1 MNASVITEKNEGGV
15 APVIIEERVEEVAPE
30 VSADTVAF
38 LYFEQ
43 MKQIITLSVAVAG
56 GTVTLLQTLL
66 QDDESRALAIAGV
79 SLLVFAALFALVV
92 QEYVVERLSQD
103 TQSMRP
109 AFFVPRWLRVPRTP
123 RVERAYFVAS
133 LISFGLG
140 IGCVMS
146 AVSGILE

>member
-43 MKQIITLSVAVAG
+43 MKQITTLSVAVAG

-66 QDDESRALAIAGV
+66 QDDESRALAMAAG
-79 SLLVFAALFALVV
+79 SPCWCSRLF
-92 QEYVVERLSQD
+92 
-103 TQSMRP
+103 
-109 AFFVPRWLRVPRTP
+109 
-123 RVERAYFVAS
+123 
-133 LISFGLG
+133 
-140 IGCVMS
+140 
-146 AVSGILE
+146 